1 MIPKTEGIMKIKL
14 IIISLVISLTSLGQS
29 EEFLVLS
36 YSNNGIEMPK
46 KEVQDGQWFV
56 KFMFSDTTLVF
67 ILGCKRDSTYS
78 YGYLEKKEEYD
89 ITPTDTANLV
99 VFTAYKWYYANTYDK
114 KEGIAEITSYRI
126 FYNRQMILQVL
137 IKVEDED
144 KLNEFYITAYNIHYK
159 EN

>member
-1 MIPKTEGIMKIKL
+1 MKIKL
-14 IIISLVISLTSLGQS
+14 LIISLILAIPLLAQD
-29 EEFLVLS
+29 EYFDIIK
-36 YSNNGIEMPK
+36 YSVNGIEIPQFQPETNANAYISFIK
-46 KEVQDGQWFV
+46 QEKNTLFAIGNGR
-56 KFMFSDTTLVF
+56 DT
-67 ILGCKRDSTYS
+67 TYS
-78 YGYLEKKEEYD
+78 YGMIEKINEYD